1 MTEITYIVNHPVK
14 LSDHFEIPMDQS
26 KWDGTSYEEKGTD
39 TVPVRDRIIHF
50 KNLLIPKT
58 NYGMS
63 GGVVYA
69 IPEDIMNGVIL
80 SDIYFNRGNR
90 WFSD

>member
-1 MTEITYIVNHPVK
+1 MKASEFSSESKYDEAIKKYDEII
-14 LSDHFEIPMDQS
+14 D
-26 KWDGTSYEEKGTD
+26 
-39 TVPVRDRIIHF
+39 
-50 KNLLIPKT
+50 LIPKT

-80 SDIYFNRGNR
+80 SDIF
-90 WFSD
+90 